1 MRLDDVS
8 RLDRSAF
15 VATLGQVFEDSP
27 WIAEAAWEQR
37 PWTSLSE
44 LHATMVA
51 AVDAA
56 PAERRL
62 ALLRAHPDLAGRA
75 ALAGTLAPASAA
87 EQAAAGLDRLDPV
100 RYARL
105 HALNANY
112 RDRFGF
118 PFVVCVREHTVD
130 SILADAAA
138 RVSAAPEEEE
148 ERRALEEV
156 AKIAR
161 LRLEDLLDDDVAADR

>member
-1 MRLDDVS
+1 MRLEDAG

-15 VATLGQVFEDSP
+15 VAAFGEIFEDSP
-27 WIAEAAWEQR
+27 WVAETAWARR
-37 PWTSLSE
+37 PWASLSE
-44 LHATMVA
+44 LHAAMVA

-56 PAERRL
+56 PAEQRL

-75 ALAGTLAPASAA
+75 ALAGALAPASAA

-100 RYARL
+100 RYAQL
-105 HALNANY
+105 HALNATY

-118 PFVVCVREHTVD
+118 PFVACVREHTVD

-138 RVSAAPEEEE
+138 RVSAVPEEE
-148 ERRALEEV
+148 ERRALGEV
-156 AKIAR
+156 ARIAR
-161 LRLEDLLDDDVAADR
+161 LRLEDLVADGVAAAR